1 MTYRPRR
8 SIVIAFVAAL
18 LVIGVGAAVASNG
31 DLDAKRDA
39 FIANVAKRLGV
50 TTAALEDALKGA
62 RIDQVDEALNDGK
75 ITQEQADAAKERIE
89 SGEGRGFGF
98 GPGPGHGHHGFG
110 HHGFGDRGMGLD
122 AAATYL
128 GLTADELRT
137 ELRSGKSLA
146 TIAGEQGTSVDG
158 LKAALLEDATTKLD
172 EAVAAG
178 RITEDQKAAMLERL
192 TERIDAMVE
201 RTPGERFGGSKPAGF
216 APAYALS

>member
-98 GPGPGHGHHGFG
+98 GPGPGRHGFG

-122 AAATYL
+122 AAAAYL

-146 TIAGEQGTSVDG
+146 TIAGEQGKSVNG
-158 LKAALLEDATTKLD
+158 LKAALLKDATTKLD

-201 RTPGERFGGSKPAGF
+201 RTPGERFGGGAKPAGF
-216 APAYALS
+216 APAYALT